1 MKVFGWILFAAG
13 LALLAWA
20 FVYDPSVS
28 SAGALYDRT
37 VNLGLLAEKL
47 MLAQIGG
54 SLLVAGSV
62 LAVGASLLEKSAGV
76 EPTAGRAD
84 KPAGPD
90 DYGQI

>member
-13 LALLAWA
+13 MVLLAWA

-47 MLAQIGG
+47 MLAQVGG
-54 SLLVAGSV
+54 ALLIAGSV
-62 LAVGASLLEKSAGV
+62 LAIGASLLDKASGV
-76 EPTAGRAD
+76 EPTARKNE
-84 KPAGPD
+84 KPSGLD